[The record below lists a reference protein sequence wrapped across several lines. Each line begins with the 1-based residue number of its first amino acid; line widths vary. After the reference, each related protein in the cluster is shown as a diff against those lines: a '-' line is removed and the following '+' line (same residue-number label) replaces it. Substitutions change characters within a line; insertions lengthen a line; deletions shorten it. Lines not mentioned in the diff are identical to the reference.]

1 MMSEKGHSFSAE
13 KKAKAR
19 IGGTDRV
26 RGKNCEL
33 KGSSQNKS
41 KQKKPFRTNC
51 PWLLTLD

>member
-1 MMSEKGHSFSAE
+1 MSEKGHSFSAE

-41 KQKKPFRTNC
+41 KQKKN
-51 PWLLTLD
+51 LSGQIALGY